1 MLGSIGFGELMVIFL
16 VILLFFGSKRLPEM
30 AKALG
35 RSVNEFKRGLNSA
48 VSDIQS
54 ELELN
59 ESVQKKASVK
69 DEIIESAGTGVEDKL
84 KMV

>member
-35 RSVNEFKRGLNSA
+35 SSVNEFKRGLHSA
-48 VSDIQS
+48 VSDIQGD
-54 ELELN
+54 LEIDQ
-59 ESVQKKASVK
+59 SASKKAHGLT
-69 DEIIESAGTGVEDKL
+69 D
-84 KMV
+84 